1 MKNLLRSFSL
11 LLAVVLLASLCACR
25 LQETPQPSDEA
36 SAPTVPSEEPTA
48 PVTEK
53 LEPATEPSGET
64 EPYVI
69 DDETFEIFSELD
81 STYWYIGSDPTIT
94 LKDFGLKIT
103 LPDGWVDRVEIIRN
117 ASQDDLEL
125 YIGNS
130 ALMLAYDMESADPDI
145 KGSDGYFD
153 WVLCVNGV
161 RKDNYIVVED
171 FDQNKNCIY
180 LGENRKYRFYFKTTD
195 MHDMDCDTFM
205 ILREMMIR
213 KEGQEYYDNL
223 VGDLTCTEEQAREIL
238 RVIDE

>member
-1 MKNLLRSFSL
+1 MKNLFT
-11 LLAVVLLASLCACR
+11 VFFLCFWPWYCWRPCAPAGSR
-25 LQETPQPSDEA
+25 GPLSHRMRHPP
-36 SAPTVPSEEPTA
+36 PTVPSEEPTA

-53 LEPATEPSGET
+53 PEPATEPSGET

-69 DDETFEIFSELD
+69 DDENFEIFSELD

-153 WVLCVNGV
+153 WVFV
-161 RKDNYIVVED
+161 
-171 FDQNKNCIY
+171 
-180 LGENRKYRFYFKTTD
+180 
-195 MHDMDCDTFM
+195 
-205 ILREMMIR
+205 
-213 KEGQEYYDNL
+213 
-223 VGDLTCTEEQAREIL
+223 
-238 RVIDE
+238 

>member
-1 MKNLLRSFSL
+1 MNIALITGASSGLGREFARQVSRDPHVQAVWAVARREDRLRQ
-11 LLAVVLLASLCACR
+11 LASLCACR
-25 LQETPQPSDEA
+25 LQGTPQPSDEA

-53 LEPATEPSGET
+53 PEPATEPSGET

-69 DDETFEIFSELD
+69 DDENFEIFSELD

-161 RKDNYIVVED
+161 RKDNYIVV
-171 FDQNKNCIY
+171 
-180 LGENRKYRFYFKTTD
+180 
-195 MHDMDCDTFM
+195 
-205 ILREMMIR
+205 
-213 KEGQEYYDNL
+213 
-223 VGDLTCTEEQAREIL
+223 
-238 RVIDE
+238 

>member
-25 LQETPQPSDEA
+25 LQGTPQPSDEA

-53 LEPATEPSGET
+53 PESATEPSGET

-69 DDETFEIFSELD
+69 DDENFEIFSELD

-153 WVLCVNGV
+153 WVLCVNEFEKTITLWSKTLIKTKTV
-161 RKDNYIVVED
+161 YTSAKIENIDFILKLQICMIWIVTH
-171 FDQNKNCIY
+171 
-180 LGENRKYRFYFKTTD
+180 L
-195 MHDMDCDTFM
+195 
-205 ILREMMIR
+205 
-213 KEGQEYYDNL
+213 
-223 VGDLTCTEEQAREIL
+223 
-238 RVIDE
+238 

>member
-53 LEPATEPSGET
+53 LEPATSLPVKRSHTSLTMRTLRFLVNSIRPIG
-64 EPYVI
+64 
-69 DDETFEIFSELD
+69 
-81 STYWYIGSDPTIT
+81 YIGSDPTIT

-180 LGENRKYRFYFKTTD
+180 LGRK
-195 MHDMDCDTFM
+195 
-205 ILREMMIR
+205 
-213 KEGQEYYDNL
+213 
-223 VGDLTCTEEQAREIL
+223 
-238 RVIDE
+238 

>member
-1 MKNLLRSFSL
+1 
-11 LLAVVLLASLCACR
+11 
-25 LQETPQPSDEA
+25 
-36 SAPTVPSEEPTA
+36 
-48 PVTEK
+48 
-53 LEPATEPSGET
+53 
-64 EPYVI
+64 
-69 DDETFEIFSELD
+69 
-81 STYWYIGSDPTIT
+81 
-94 LKDFGLKIT
+94 
-103 LPDGWVDRVEIIRN
+103 
-117 ASQDDLEL
+117 
-125 YIGNS
+125 
-130 ALMLAYDMESADPDI
+130 MLAYDMESADPDI

-223 VGDLTCTEEQAREIL
+223 VGDLTSTEEQAREIL